1 MTMRYSIDCGLR
13 KPDTRK
19 FSCWNLADFA
29 VFPDDHEQATL
40 PKFDALFS
48 GGATMGA
55 QGDACPF

>member
-1 MTMRYSIDCGLR
+1 MIMG
-13 KPDTRK
+13 K
-19 FSCWNLADFA
+19 
-29 VFPDDHEQATL
+29 ATL